1 MPANS
6 QNGFLHRTPR
16 PLLVFYLLVI
26 YVFLQFCWWSYLL
39 FDLNAEIL
47 TIREALARQS
57 GELISSEPLSDRIA
71 KKRLMIFGEGL
82 VFILLLALGM
92 IQTRRSFNRE
102 ARVNRQQKNFLL
114 SVTHELKSPLAAVKL
129 YIQTLQKR
137 DLPREKQLL
146 ALDKASAETGR
157 LENLVENMLLASRI
171 DNSAFLPAFEEL
183 DLSAFVNGIIDDF
196 EHLSACLVSRN
207 VQQGILISADR
218 QALHSIVMN
227 LLENAFKYSSEQA
240 EITVSLQK
248 KDNQQIILSVADRGP
263 GINAIDKTR
272 IFEKFFRSGNEE
284 TRKTKGT
291 GLGLYIVK
299 YLVNLHGAEI
309 RVSDQKPRGSIFE
322 IYFKS

>member
-47 TIREALARQS
+47 TIREALAKQS
-57 GELISSEPLSDRIA
+57 GELISSEPLSERIA

-102 ARVNRQQKNFLL
+102 ARVSRQQKNFLL

-129 YIQTLQKR
+129 YLQTLSKR
-137 DLPREKQLL
+137 ELNRDKQLDVL
-146 ALDKASAETGR
+146 GKASAEAGR
-157 LENLVENMLLASRI
+157 LENLVENMLLAARI
-171 DNSAFLPAFEEL
+171 DNHAFLPAFESIDVSAEL
-183 DLSAFVNGIIDDF
+183 NQIVNDF
-196 EHLSACLVSRN
+196 EQRALIQIERIVPSGIFLSV
-207 VQQGILISADR
+207 DR
-218 QALHSIVMN
+218 QSFHSIVMN
-227 LLENAFKYSSEQA
+227 LLENALKYSSEVP
-240 EITVSLQK
+240 EICLQLQSHSTGVSLRISDQ
-248 KDNQQIILSVADRGP
+248 
-263 GINAIDKTR
+263 GIGIAESDKAR
-272 IFEKFFRSGNEE
+272 IFDKFFRAGNEE

-291 GLGLYIVK
+291 GLGLYIVH
-299 YLVNLHGAEI
+299 YLVALHNGSI
-309 RVSDQKPRGSIFE
+309 RVSDNQPKGTVFE
-322 IYFKS
+322 INFKS